1 MAKDYYS
8 ILGVSKGASDD
19 EIKKAYRKLA
29 HQHHPDKGGGDDVRF
44 KEVNEAYQVLGDSKK
59 RQTYDRF
66 GSAAFEQGGGA
77 GPDMGGFGG
86 FGGGF
91 GGFDFSGFQGQ
102 DLGDLSDVLGE
113 MFGFRNAGGG
123 GSRQARG
130 KDIEVDVRITFRD
143 AAFGTR
149 RSVKLYKPS
158 VCSACK
164 GEGHPTSAKP
174 EKCKECNG
182 HGQVRQA
189 QRTMFGTI
197 QTAATCPRCLGR
209 GQTWS
214 EDCKTCH
221 GSGVE
226 RREQQLELDIPAG
239 IASGEV
245 LKVAGEGE
253 AAAHGARSGDLYI
266 RVQVEDDP
274 RFQREGNDVFSTYE
288 APYSLLTLGGE
299 IEVETLQGKTTVRIP
314 EGTQPGTQFTLRNQ
328 GIPFLRSSGK
338 GNHIVVVV
346 PRVPKKLD
354 RTQKEALDA
363 LRKAGL

>member
-8 ILGVSKGASDD
+8 ILGVQKGASDD

-29 HQHHPDKGGGDDVRF
+29 HQHHPDKSGGDDTRF
-44 KEVNEAYQVLGDSKK
+44 KEVNEAYQVLGDAKK
-59 RQTYDRF
+59 RQMYDQF

-102 DLGDLSDVLGE
+102 DLGDLGDVLGE
-113 MFGFRNAGGG
+113 MFGFRAGGG
-123 GSRQARG
+123 GGRQARG
-130 KDIEVDVRITFRD
+130 KDIEVDVRIEFRD

-158 VCSACK
+158 MCRECK
-164 GEGHPTSAKP
+164 GEGHPASAKAD
-174 EKCKECNG
+174 KCKDCNG
-182 HGQVRQA
+182 QGQVRQA

-197 QTAATCPRCLGR
+197 QTAVTCPRCAGR

-214 EDCKTCH
+214 EQCKVCK
-221 GSGVE
+221 GAGIE
-226 RREQQLELDIPAG
+226 RREQELQLDIPAG
-239 IASGEV
+239 IASGEI

-253 AAAHGARSGDLYI
+253 AAAHGARPGDLYV
-266 RVQVEDDP
+266 RVHVQEDP
-274 RFQREGNDVFSTYE
+274 RFQREGNDVHAKQEVPF
-288 APYSLLTLGGE
+288 SLLTLGGE
-299 IEVETLQGKTTVRIP
+299 IEVETLQGKTMLKIP

-338 GNHIVVVV
+338 GSHIIHVF
-346 PRVPKKLD
+346 PLVPKKLS
-354 RTQKEALDA
+354 REQKDLLDQ
-363 LRKAGL
+363 LRKTGL

>member
-19 EIKKAYRKLA
+19 DIKKAYRKLA
-29 HQHHPDKGGGDDVRF
+29 HQHHPDKGGGDDTRF
-44 KEVNEAYQVLGDSKK
+44 KEINEAYQVLGDAKK

-66 GSAAFEQGGGA
+66 GSAAFEQGGA

-86 FGGGF
+86 FGGGGF

-102 DLGDLSDVLGE
+102 DLGDLGDVLGE
-113 MFGFRNAGGG
+113 MFGFRAGGG
-123 GSRQARG
+123 GARQARG
-130 KDIEVDVRITFRD
+130 KDIEVDVRIAFRD
-143 AAFGTR
+143 SAFGTR

-158 VCSACK
+158 QCSACK
-164 GEGHPTSAKP
+164 GEGHPASAKSD
-174 EKCKECNG
+174 KCKECNG

-197 QTAATCPRCLGR
+197 QTAVTCSRCAGR

-214 EDCKTCH
+214 EDCKTCK
-221 GSGVE
+221 GSGIE
-226 RREQQLELDIPAG
+226 RREQQMELDIPAG

-245 LKVAGEGE
+245 LKVVGEGE
-253 AAAHGARSGDLYI
+253 AAAHGARSGDLYV
-266 RVQVEDDP
+266 RVHVEDDP
-274 RFQREGNDVFSTYE
+274 RFQREGNDVH
-288 APYSLLTLGGE
+288 AKQDVAYSLLVLGGE
-299 IEVETLQGKTTVRIP
+299 IEVETLQGKTTLKIP

-338 GNHIVVVV
+338 GNHIVHVF
-346 PRVPKKLD
+346 PHVPKKLSREQRD
-354 RTQKEALDA
+354 VLEHMKSAQL
-363 LRKAGL
+363 